1 MTRSISNIFQVIG
14 KLENG
19 DRLSLPPG
27 CPVKLYSVMLQCW
40 NYEPSKRPTFQ
51 DLKISLMQEY
61 EQALRENAEVNSIA
75 PIHQGSFN
83 VNTGRSPYP
92 LKRKILQCFVLFL
105 MNFTFTVQIICIYFC

>member
-1 MTRSISNIFQVIG
+1 MIG

-61 EQALRENAEVNSIA
+61 EQALRENAEVDSIA

-83 VNTGRSPYP
+83 VNTGRSLYP
-92 LKRKILQCFVLFL
+92 PKRKILQCFVLFL
-105 MNFTFTVQIICIYFC
+105 MNFTFTSFTVQIICIYFC

>member
-1 MTRSISNIFQVIG
+1 MTRSISNILQVIG

-92 LKRKILQCFVLFL
+92 PKRKILQCFVLLL
-105 MNFTFTVQIICIYFC
+105 MNLAFIVLLNIVAL

>member
-1 MTRSISNIFQVIG
+1 MTRNISNILQVIG

-83 VNTGRSPYP
+83 VNTSRSPYP
-92 LKRKILQCFVLFL
+92 LKRKILQWFVF
-105 MNFTFTVQIICIYFC
+105 F